1 MTEISTDDASNRVSI
16 FGVQSITLL
25 IICGIA
31 LFFYFEYATQY
42 FLWDEEIF
50 GPYYW
55 GKKASLIL
63 HIGGASLALF
73 MGPPQLWMGL
83 RNRYMRVHRWTGRL
97 YLVGVFV
104 GSVGAFLMATT
115 PEQIL
120 GWGFAFSLFG
130 LAIAWVVTTGLA
142 FLSIIRRKFL
152 MHKEWMIRSY
162 IVTFSFVSFRILVD
176 YVPHQSWGLDM
187 AEYYTAM
194 MWSCWVFPLMVA
206 EVIIQGRR
214 L

>member
-1 MTEISTDDASNRVSI
+1 MAEISTDDGSNRGSI
-16 FGVQSITLL
+16 FRLQSLTLL

-55 GKKASLIL
+55 GKRTALIL

-73 MGPPQLWMGL
+73 MGPLQFWMGL
-83 RNRYMRVHRWTGRL
+83 RNQYMRVHRWTGRL

-120 GWGFAFSLFG
+120 GW
-130 LAIAWVVTTGLA
+130 
-142 FLSIIRRKFL
+142 
-152 MHKEWMIRSY
+152 
-162 IVTFSFVSFRILVD
+162 
-176 YVPHQSWGLDM
+176 
-187 AEYYTAM
+187 
-194 MWSCWVFPLMVA
+194 
-206 EVIIQGRR
+206 
-214 L
+214 